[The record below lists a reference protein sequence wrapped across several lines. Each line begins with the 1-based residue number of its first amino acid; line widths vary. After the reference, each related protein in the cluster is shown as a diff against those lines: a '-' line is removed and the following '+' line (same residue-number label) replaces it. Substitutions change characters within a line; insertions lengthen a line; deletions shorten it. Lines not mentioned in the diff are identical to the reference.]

1 MMYSQGHKLSLEQ
14 QWK

>member
-1 MMYSQGHKLSLEQ
+1 MYSQGHKLSLEQ